1 MTAITFSITPLSL
14 GLSCGRKSDKK
25 RLDFLGVVL
34 VSTFS
39 HKLYREKEKEAV
51 ESKLIKMIILDA
63 IAFFLCF
70 FNLFSYEGKNE
81 MWKTLTGKDTRLG
94 LEPRE
99 VYNLST
105 IVSFLS

>member
-63 IAFFLCF
+63 IAFFCASLISFPMREKMKC
-70 FNLFSYEGKNE
+70 GK
-81 MWKTLTGKDTRLG
+81 L
-94 LEPRE
+94 
-99 VYNLST
+99 
-105 IVSFLS
+105 